1 MKSKYK
7 MLGVTLIELM
17 VVVALI
23 GIIASIAYPSYQ
35 QHVIKTHRG
44 ESTAGLLEL
53 SQFMERFF
61 SETGNYIIAGTL
73 PITQSPSVGY
83 AKYNIAF
90 AAGSPTT
97 TAYTLVATP
106 TGSQASDTQC
116 AALTVNQT
124 GVKCITGGTK
134 CSNSASAADR
144 QAVANCW

>member
-61 SETGNYIIAGTL
+61 SETGIC
-73 PITQSPSVGY
+73 
-83 AKYNIAF
+83 
-90 AAGSPTT
+90 
-97 TAYTLVATP
+97 
-106 TGSQASDTQC
+106 ASFIQYSYSLL
-116 AALTVNQT
+116 A
-124 GVKCITGGTK
+124 
-134 CSNSASAADR
+134 
-144 QAVANCW
+144 